1 MVATVIALHN
11 DDTDALSVKKGV
23 KCVVRKS
30 NRTAKYVTR
39 KSNKAAKAT
48 FGFAVGFGSFALKV
62 LWYMLVINLMAM
74 GFVALGLAAEWA
86 IVPFF
91 FLIWKGII

>member
-1 MVATVIALHN
+1 MAAVTHI
-11 DDTDALSVKKGV
+11 TDAASYTS
-23 KCVVRKS
+23 RKS
-30 NRTAKYVTR
+30 V
-39 KSNKAAKAT
+39 KAAKFVGRKSTRAAKTT
-48 FGFAVGFGSFALKV
+48 FSFASDLASFAIKV
-62 LWYMLVINLMAM
+62 LWYLLVINMMAT